1 MNKKPSFFR
10 IDENVFITMGVFC
23 LLSLMVLGFQYAGK
37 EKCLPV
43 NISISDSLM
52 AGNIVLFR
60 ADMPGAREFSW
71 DFGDGISKEE
81 KTSTTTHIF
90 KNPGQYE
97 VSVVVNGTCTQA
109 RTIVIKEAP
118 IVVNTGFLPII
129 ISSDTLYTG
138 VPSKFTDGS
147 TTSTSWEWSFG
158 ETNSVDDTSQTAT
171 YSYSTPGYKKVYLRV
186 NGRSDLT
193 REKLVFVI
201 DKAAEANKNNKTIHP
216 APAPAPTPVRPEIKP
231 NPIVD
236 PIKDQT
242 DNNKPPVSNPVIQK
256 APDVSTEQLAA
267 MIKSIAGGD
276 KGAEAFDPY
285 LCKDK
290 TVKVAYNGTVMPL
303 AKFCEQLKEL
313 KSRKI
318 KKISVW
324 RNVNPETNCIE
335 SMVVTIESKK
345 KVFGLFN

>member
-1 MNKKPSFFR
+1 MLFFFEQ
-10 IDENVFITMGVFC
+10 IC
-23 LLSLMVLGFQYAGK
+23 Q
-37 EKCLPV
+37 
-43 NISISDSLM
+43 
-52 AGNIVLFR
+52 
-60 ADMPGAREFSW
+60 MPGVLLILIYFKDER
-71 DFGDGISKEE
+71 
-81 KTSTTTHIF
+81 TNTTTHIL
-90 KNPGQYE
+90 NPGQYE
-97 VSVVVNGTCTQA
+97 VTCWEWSLHTGT
-109 RTIVIKEAP
+109 TIVVKEAP
-118 IVVNTGFLPII
+118 IVGNTGIPPII

-201 DKAAEANKNNKTIHP
+201 DAAAERNKNINTPRPVP
-216 APAPAPTPVRPEIKP
+216 APKPVTVRPEIKP
-231 NPIVD
+231 DPSVE
-236 PIKDQT
+236 PIKDQAES
-242 DNNKPPVSNPVIQK
+242 NKSPVTSPVIQK
-256 APDVSTEQLAA
+256 APDVSTDQLAA

-276 KGAEAFDPY
+276 KGADVFDPY

-345 KVFGLFN
+345 SIWPF

>member
-1 MNKKPSFFR
+1 MNRKPSFFR
-10 IDENVFITMGVFC
+10 IDENVFITMGAFC
-23 LLSLMVLGFQYAGK
+23 LLSLMVLGFQYAGS

-43 NISISDSLM
+43 NITFSDSLM
-52 AGNIVLFR
+52 AGNVVLFR

-71 DFGDGISKEE
+71 DFGDGISKDER
-81 KTSTTTHIF
+81 TNTTTHIF

-97 VSVVVNGTCTQA
+97 VTVLVNGACTQA
-109 RTIVIKEAP
+109 QTIVVKEAP
-118 IVVNTGFLPII
+118 IVVNTGLLPII

-201 DKAAEANKNNKTIHP
+201 DAAAERNKNINTPRPVP
-216 APAPAPTPVRPEIKP
+216 APKPVTVRPEIKP
-231 NPIVD
+231 DPSVE
-236 PIKDQT
+236 PIKDQAES
-242 DNNKPPVSNPVIQK
+242 NKSPVTSPVIQK
-256 APDVSTEQLAA
+256 APDVSTDQLAA

-276 KGAEAFDPY
+276 KGADVFDPY

-345 KVFGLFN
+345 SIWPF